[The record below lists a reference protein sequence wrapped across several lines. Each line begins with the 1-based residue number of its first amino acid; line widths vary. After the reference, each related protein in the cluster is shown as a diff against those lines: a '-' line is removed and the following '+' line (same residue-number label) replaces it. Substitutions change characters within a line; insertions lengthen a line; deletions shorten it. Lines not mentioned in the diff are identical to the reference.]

1 MWYSQLIVINTE
13 ETALEKISREKI
25 VDVASRLIAE
35 TGRTDV
41 SLSVIADALGITH
54 GALYKHFENKQEIW
68 EAVAANWFQH
78 QILDHVNE
86 TCSIYTDDFDTSMK
100 VRLHDWLWAFVS
112 AKKEAYRTDPQ
123 MFSLNTRYI
132 DSNPLA
138 LRRVLRPAYRMID
151 HLMEYED
158 PHYERA
164 ETILSAF
171 SIFTLPNFKESWD
184 WPDYQERFETMWR
197 LVSSGI

>member
-1 MWYSQLIVINTE
+1 MIINTE
-13 ETALEKISREKI
+13 VPALERISRDKI
-25 VDVASRLIAE
+25 IDVASRLIAE

-41 SLSVIADALGITH
+41 SLSAIADALGITH

-68 EAVAANWFQH
+68 EAVASRWFQRH
-78 QILDHVNE
+78 ILDHVNQ
-86 TCSIYTDDFDTSMK
+86 TCSLGTEGIDTPVK

-112 AKKEAYRTDPQ
+112 AKKEAYRADPQ

-132 DSNPLA
+132 DNNPLA
-138 LRRVLRPAYRMID
+138 LRRVLQPAYQMID

-158 PHYERA
+158 PHFKRA

-171 SIFTLPNFKESWD
+171 SIFTLPNFKETWD
-184 WPDYQERFETMWR
+184 WPDYQERFETMWK
-197 LVSSGI
+197 LVSSGV